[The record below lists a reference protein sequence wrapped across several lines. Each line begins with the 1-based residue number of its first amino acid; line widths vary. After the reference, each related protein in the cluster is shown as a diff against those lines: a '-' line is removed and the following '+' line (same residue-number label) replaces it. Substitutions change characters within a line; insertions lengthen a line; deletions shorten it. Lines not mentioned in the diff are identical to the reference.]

1 MLLFSHIFFTK
12 EFCIFAEKMNQYTNI
27 HTHKEHEGEVAIVSW
42 RIGTEPKPATKLLSA
57 GIHPWDAEV
66 LYPTLEALVAELE
79 SVDCVAIGEI
89 GLDKACNVPLGIQ
102 QEVFARQ
109 VEVASR
115 RGLPIVIH
123 CVRAQAEVVAE
134 LQKHPLQ
141 SVVFHGFIGSKEQAE
156 ELLRKGYYLSFGF
169 GALRSPKTM
178 EALREMPLDRLFLES
193 DTAERPIEE
202 LYRRVA
208 KEKNIDIERLKKI
221 ILDNYT
227 KLFR

>member
-89 GLDKACNVPLGIQ
+89 GLDKACNVPFGIQ

-115 RGLPIVIH
+115 RELPIVIH
-123 CVRAQAEVVAE
+123 CVRAQADVVAE

-141 SVVFHGFIGSKEQAE
+141 SVVFHGFIGSEEQAK

-178 EALREMPLDRLFLES
+178 EALREVPLDRLFLES
-193 DTAERPIEE
+193 DTADRSIEE